1 MSFKTWLEATSVN
14 SKFDKFFSQRD
25 LIQKKDV
32 GELLGFKQPLLK
44 INQGSL
50 ATIYQH
56 PKNPNWVIKVTSHK
70 EDIQNIHKAQKLNS
84 KNIVKMFGNPQQ
96 VPQNPNF
103 YWIIVEKV
111 NGSHMVYDTNSFI
124 ALIHGDYDEKLK
136 DASTSVLYT
145 DGGIREQILTRY
157 GKNSEEELE
166 KLSSL
171 FETLYNLQKIG
182 IEMSDFSEN
191 IMDDGEKYV
200 IIDLGF

>member
-70 EDIQNIHKAQKLNS
+70 EDIQNIQKAQKLNS

-136 DASTSVLYT
+136 DAATSVLYT
-145 DGGIREQILTRY
+145 DGGIREQILKRY

-182 IEMSDFSEN
+182 IEMSDFAEN